1 MVNLIGELRNNIPAG
16 AVPPVNIPGVPA
28 QYQVKDV
35 KVEDVEAVFGLL
47 KKFTTTLLAKP
58 TQEAPA
64 APEAETVVKTKRSP
78 QEVAYN
84 TIPYADPSAVPSAVP
99 EPPKFEAIEKVFDFM
114 LKFIS
119 ELKAN
124 IPADGI
130 PPINIPPVN
139 IPTGA
144 IPTGAIPT
152 GAIPDAGAY
161 SGVSPYQPK
170 EVKIEEIEAVFGL
183 LKKFTSQLLA
193 NPALLAGGAPTG
205 AAPAVP
211 VGVVP
216 VEAAPVEVVPVEA
229 APVEVAPVEVV
240 PVEVAPADAT
250 YQLIEAG
257 CKNSVGLD
265 VPCAVRRRR
274 SPQVPVA
281 YNTLPLN
288 YQPLP
293 YTVATPVTYQTSEP
307 VVTENKPKIEDIEKV
322 FEFMSKFI
330 GGLKASI
337 PADAVKIPQINIPP
351 VNIPPVNIPP
361 VNIPPVNIPS
371 VEVPPVN
378 IPTVAIPTGA
388 IPTGAIPTGAIPTR
402 FIPTGPINGA
412 VISGF

>member
-1 MVNLIGELRNNIPAG
+1 MANLIGELRNNIPAG

-58 TQEAPA
+58 AQEAPA

-78 QEVAYN
+78 QEVAYAAA
-84 TIPYADPSAVPSAVP
+84 PLSYVDPSAVP

-130 PPINIPPVN
+130 PPVN
-139 IPTGA
+139 
-144 IPTGAIPT
+144 IPT

-170 EVKIEEIEAVFGL
+170 EVKIEEIEAVFGF
-183 LKKFTSQLLA
+183 LKKFTAQLLA
-193 NPALLAGGAPTG
+193 NPALLAGGAPTV
-205 AAPAVP
+205 A
-211 VGVVP
+211 
-216 VEAAPVEVVPVEA
+216 
-229 APVEVAPVEVV
+229 APVEVV
-240 PVEVAPADAT
+240 PVEVAPVEGD
-250 YQLIEAG
+250 
-257 CKNSVGLD
+257 GLD

-281 YNTLPLN
+281 YNTVPLN

-293 YTVATPVTYQTSEP
+293 YTVATPVA
-307 VVTENKPKIEDIEKV
+307 ENKPQIGDIEKV
-322 FEFMSKFI
+322 FALMAKFI
-330 GGLKASI
+330 SELKANI
-337 PADAVKIPQINIPP
+337 PADA
-351 VNIPPVNIPP
+351 

-371 VEVPPVN
+371 VEIPPVN
-378 IPTVAIPTGA
+378 IPAVNIPSVAVPTVAISA
-388 IPTGAIPTGAIPTR
+388 GAIPTR

>member
-1 MVNLIGELRNNIPAG
+1 MANLIGELRNNIPAG

-58 TQEAPA
+58 AQEAPA

-78 QEVAYN
+78 QEVAYAAA
-84 TIPYADPSAVPSAVP
+84 PLSYVDPSAVP

-130 PPINIPPVN
+130 PPVN
-139 IPTGA
+139 
-144 IPTGAIPT
+144 IPT

-170 EVKIEEIEAVFGL
+170 EVKIEEIEAVFGF
-183 LKKFTSQLLA
+183 LKKFTAQLLA
-193 NPALLAGGAPTG
+193 NPALLAGGAPT
-205 AAPAVP
+205 V
-211 VGVVP
+211 
-216 VEAAPVEVVPVEA
+216 AAPVEVV
-229 APVEVAPVEVV
+229 PVEVAPVEVV
-240 PVEVAPADAT
+240 PVEAAPADAT
-250 YQLIEAG
+250 YQLIDAG
-257 CKNSVGLD
+257 CKNSDGLD

-281 YNTLPLN
+281 YNTVPLN

-293 YTVATPVTYQTSEP
+293 YTVATPVA
-307 VVTENKPKIEDIEKV
+307 ENKPQIGDIEKV
-322 FEFMSKFI
+322 FALMAKFI
-330 GGLKASI
+330 SELKANI
-337 PADAVKIPQINIPP
+337 PADA
-351 VNIPPVNIPP
+351 

-371 VEVPPVN
+371 VEIPPVN
-378 IPTVAIPTGA
+378 IPAVNIPSVAVPTVAIPA
-388 IPTGAIPTGAIPTR
+388 GAIPTR